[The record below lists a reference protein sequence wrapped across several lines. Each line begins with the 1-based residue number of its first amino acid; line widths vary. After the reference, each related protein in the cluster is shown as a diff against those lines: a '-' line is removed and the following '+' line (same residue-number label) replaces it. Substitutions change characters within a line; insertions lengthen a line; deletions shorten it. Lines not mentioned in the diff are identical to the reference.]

1 MGLEGTEG
9 RGHQG
14 EAWRCEKFDGLLGV
28 FTVITYADNYKK
40 LSGNNLDIVCF
51 EGDHAVSTALLQRS
65 SLRRHVCGFVALTE
79 DRDIASITQHEIS
92 ST

>member
-40 LSGNNLDIVCF
+40 LSDNNLDILCF
-51 EGDHAVSTALLQRS
+51 EGSDHAVSTALLCLPPFKGHPFDGMS
-65 SLRRHVCGFVALTE
+65 VA
-79 DRDIASITQHEIS
+79 SWP
-92 ST
+92 